1 MRRSIAET
9 DTIYPV
15 KSLLGVLA
23 DSSVLDAEIETFI
36 EAYKIPDSGE
46 DDTEESI
53 PQYLFTEVDGLR
65 VRYAD
70 RGSGDSVVLLLH
82 GFGGDLD
89 NWLFNLDALT
99 EKHRVLALDL
109 PGHGQSVKTNV
120 DPSLSGMATFVRK
133 FLDVLSVSS
142 VHVVGHSMGGA
153 IAMQLASDSPETV
166 KSLGLICSAG
176 LGPDINSDYLRGF
189 VEAQSQQELKL
200 VLEQLFADE
209 SLVNLQLVNDLLNY
223 KRIDGVEATLN
234 ALSETLISAGEQT
247 FLTDNIVASGIP
259 VLVIWGKQDR
269 IIPVSHAQNFS
280 AAGGYCVEVEIFD
293 SAGHMV
299 QMEKAY
305 EVNRSLL
312 NFLA

>member
-1 MRRSIAET
+1 M
-9 DTIYPV
+9 
-15 KSLLGVLA
+15 
-23 DSSVLDAEIETFI
+23 
-36 EAYKIPDSGE
+36 IPDSKENGE
-46 DDTEESI
+46 KRDTL
-53 PQYLFTEVDGLR
+53 QYLFTEVGGLR

-70 RGSGDSVVLLLH
+70 RGFGDSVVLLLH

-89 NWLFNLDALT
+89 NWMFNLDSLA

-142 VHVVGHSMGGA
+142 LHVVGHSMGGA

-200 VLEQLFADE
+200 VLQQLFVDE

-223 KRIDGVEATLN
+223 KRMDGVEATLK

-269 IIPVSHAQNFS
+269 IIPVSHAQNYS
-280 AAGGYCVEVEIFD
+280 AAGGSCVEVEIFD

>member
-1 MRRSIAET
+1 M
-9 DTIYPV
+9 
-15 KSLLGVLA
+15 
-23 DSSVLDAEIETFI
+23 
-36 EAYKIPDSGE
+36 IPDSKENGE
-46 DDTEESI
+46 KRDTL
-53 PQYLFTEVDGLR
+53 QYLFTEVGGLR

-70 RGSGDSVVLLLH
+70 RGFGDSVVLLLH

-89 NWLFNLDALT
+89 NWMFNLDSLA

-120 DPSLSGMATFVRK
+120 DPSLSGMAKFVRN

-209 SLVNLQLVNDLLNY
+209 SLVNLQLVNNLLNY
-223 KRIDGVEATLN
+223 KRMDGVEASLN

>member
-1 MRRSIAET
+1 
-9 DTIYPV
+9 V
-15 KSLLGVLA
+15 
-23 DSSVLDAEIETFI
+23 
-36 EAYKIPDSGE
+36 IPDSEENGE
-46 DDTEESI
+46 KKDTL
-53 PQYLFTEVDGLR
+53 QYLFTEVGGLR

-70 RGSGDSVVLLLH
+70 RGFGDSVVLLLH

-89 NWLFNLDALT
+89 NWMFNLDSLA
-99 EKHRVLALDL
+99 EKHRLLALDL

-200 VLEQLFADE
+200 VLQQLFVDE

-223 KRIDGVEATLN
+223 KRMDGVEASLN

-269 IIPVSHAQNFS
+269 IIPVSHAQNYS
-280 AAGGYCVEVEIFD
+280 AAGGSCVEVEIFD

-312 NFLA
+312 NFLD

>member
-1 MRRSIAET
+1 M
-9 DTIYPV
+9 
-15 KSLLGVLA
+15 
-23 DSSVLDAEIETFI
+23 
-36 EAYKIPDSGE
+36 IPDSEENGE
-46 DDTEESI
+46 KRDTL
-53 PQYLFTEVDGLR
+53 QYLFTEVGGLR

-70 RGSGDSVVLLLH
+70 RGFGDSVVLLLH

-89 NWLFNLDALT
+89 NWMFNLDSLA

-200 VLEQLFADE
+200 VLQQLFVDE

-223 KRIDGVEATLN
+223 KRMDGVEATLN

>member
-1 MRRSIAET
+1 
-9 DTIYPV
+9 V
-15 KSLLGVLA
+15 
-23 DSSVLDAEIETFI
+23 
-36 EAYKIPDSGE
+36 IPDSEENGE
-46 DDTEESI
+46 KRDTL
-53 PQYLFTEVDGLR
+53 QYLFTEVGGLR

-70 RGSGDSVVLLLH
+70 RGFGDSVVLLLH

-89 NWLFNLDALT
+89 NWMFNLDSLA

-209 SLVNLQLVNDLLNY
+209 SLVNLQLVNNLLNY
-223 KRIDGVEATLN
+223 KRMDGVEASLN

-269 IIPVSHAQNFS
+269 IIPVSHAQNYS
-280 AAGGYCVEVEIFD
+280 AAGGSCVEVEIFD

-305 EVNRSLL
+305 DVNRSLL

>member
-1 MRRSIAET
+1 M
-9 DTIYPV
+9 
-15 KSLLGVLA
+15 
-23 DSSVLDAEIETFI
+23 
-36 EAYKIPDSGE
+36 IP
-46 DDTEESI
+46 DTEENGEKRDTL
-53 PQYLFTEVDGLR
+53 QYLFTEVGGLR

-70 RGSGDSVVLLLH
+70 RGFGDSVVLLLH

-89 NWLFNLDALT
+89 NWMFNLDSLA

-200 VLEQLFADE
+200 VLQQLFADE

>member
-1 MRRSIAET
+1 M
-9 DTIYPV
+9 
-15 KSLLGVLA
+15 
-23 DSSVLDAEIETFI
+23 
-36 EAYKIPDSGE
+36 IPDSEENGE
-46 DDTEESI
+46 KKDTL
-53 PQYLFTEVDGLR
+53 QYLFTEVGGLR

-70 RGSGDSVVLLLH
+70 RGFGDSVVLLLH

-89 NWLFNLDALT
+89 NWMFNLDSLA
-99 EKHRVLALDL
+99 EKHRLLALDL

-142 VHVVGHSMGGA
+142 LHVVGHSMGGA
-153 IAMQLASDSPETV
+153 IAMQLASDSPKTV

-200 VLEQLFADE
+200 VLQQLFVDE

-223 KRIDGVEATLN
+223 KRMDGVEATLK

-269 IIPVSHAQNFS
+269 IIPVSHAQNYS
-280 AAGGYCVEVEIFD
+280 VAGGSCVEVEIFD

>member
-1 MRRSIAET
+1 M
-9 DTIYPV
+9 
-15 KSLLGVLA
+15 
-23 DSSVLDAEIETFI
+23 
-36 EAYKIPDSGE
+36 IPDSKENGE
-46 DDTEESI
+46 KRDTL
-53 PQYLFTEVDGLR
+53 QYLFTEVGGLR

-70 RGSGDSVVLLLH
+70 RGFGDSVVLLLH

-89 NWLFNLDALT
+89 NWMFNLDSLA
-99 EKHRVLALDL
+99 EKHRLLALDL

-142 VHVVGHSMGGA
+142 LHVVGHSMGGA

-209 SLVNLQLVNDLLNY
+209 SLVNLQLVNNLLNY
-223 KRIDGVEATLN
+223 KRMDGVEASLN

>member
-1 MRRSIAET
+1 M
-9 DTIYPV
+9 
-15 KSLLGVLA
+15 
-23 DSSVLDAEIETFI
+23 
-36 EAYKIPDSGE
+36 IPDSEENGE
-46 DDTEESI
+46 KRDTL
-53 PQYLFTEVDGLR
+53 QYLFTEVGGLR

-70 RGSGDSVVLLLH
+70 RGFGDSVVLLLH

-89 NWLFNLDALT
+89 NWMFNLDSLA

-142 VHVVGHSMGGA
+142 LHVVGHSMGGA
-153 IAMQLASDSPETV
+153 IAMQLESDSPKTV

-209 SLVNLQLVNDLLNY
+209 SLVNLQLVNNLLNY
-223 KRIDGVEATLN
+223 KRMDGVEASLN

-259 VLVIWGKQDR
+259 VLVIWGIQDR
-269 IIPVSHAQNFS
+269 IIPVSHAQNYS
-280 AAGGYCVEVEIFD
+280 VAGGSCVEVEIFD

>member
-1 MRRSIAET
+1 M
-9 DTIYPV
+9 
-15 KSLLGVLA
+15 
-23 DSSVLDAEIETFI
+23 
-36 EAYKIPDSGE
+36 IPDSKENGE
-46 DDTEESI
+46 KRDTL
-53 PQYLFTEVDGLR
+53 QYLFTEVGGLR

-70 RGSGDSVVLLLH
+70 RGFGDSVVLLLH

-89 NWLFNLDALT
+89 NWMFNLDSLA

-223 KRIDGVEATLN
+223 KRMDGVEASLN

-280 AAGGYCVEVEIFD
+280 AAGGCCVEVEIFD

>member
-1 MRRSIAET
+1 M
-9 DTIYPV
+9 
-15 KSLLGVLA
+15 
-23 DSSVLDAEIETFI
+23 
-36 EAYKIPDSGE
+36 IPDSEENGE
-46 DDTEESI
+46 KRDTL
-53 PQYLFTEVDGLR
+53 QYLFTEVGGFR

-70 RGSGDSVVLLLH
+70 RGFGDSVVLLLH

-89 NWLFNLDALT
+89 NWMFNLDSLA
-99 EKHRVLALDL
+99 EKHRLLALDL

-200 VLEQLFADE
+200 VLQQLFADE

>member
-1 MRRSIAET
+1 M
-9 DTIYPV
+9 
-15 KSLLGVLA
+15 
-23 DSSVLDAEIETFI
+23 
-36 EAYKIPDSGE
+36 IPDSEENGE
-46 DDTEESI
+46 KRDTL
-53 PQYLFTEVDGLR
+53 QYLFTEVGGLR

-70 RGSGDSVVLLLH
+70 RGFGDSVVLLLH

-89 NWLFNLDALT
+89 NWMFNLDSLA
-99 EKHRVLALDL
+99 EKHRLLALDL

-142 VHVVGHSMGGA
+142 LHVVGHSMGGA

-200 VLEQLFADE
+200 VLQQLFADE

-269 IIPVSHAQNFS
+269 IIPVSHAQNYS
-280 AAGGYCVEVEIFD
+280 AAGGSCVEVEIFD

-305 EVNRSLL
+305 DVNRSLL

>member
-1 MRRSIAET
+1 VILDSEENGKKM
-9 DTIYPV
+9 DTPEY
-15 KSLLGVLA
+15 
-23 DSSVLDAEIETFI
+23 
-36 EAYKIPDSGE
+36 
-46 DDTEESI
+46 
-53 PQYLFTEVDGLR
+53 QFTEVGGLR

-70 RGSGDSVVLLLH
+70 RGFGDSVVLLLH

-89 NWLFNLDALT
+89 NWMFNLDSLA

-133 FLDVLSVSS
+133 FLDGLSVSS

-200 VLEQLFADE
+200 VLQQLFADE

-234 ALSETLISAGEQT
+234 ALSETLISAGEHT

-269 IIPVSHAQNFS
+269 IIPVSHAQNYS
-280 AAGGYCVEVEIFD
+280 AAGGSCVEVEIFD

-299 QMEKAY
+299 QMEKAHD
-305 EVNRSLL
+305 VNRSLL

>member
-1 MRRSIAET
+1 M
-9 DTIYPV
+9 
-15 KSLLGVLA
+15 
-23 DSSVLDAEIETFI
+23 
-36 EAYKIPDSGE
+36 IPDSEENGE
-46 DDTEESI
+46 KRDTL
-53 PQYLFTEVDGLR
+53 QYLFTEVGGLR

-70 RGSGDSVVLLLH
+70 RGFGDSVVLLLH

-89 NWLFNLDALT
+89 NWMFNLDSLA
-99 EKHRVLALDL
+99 EKHRLLALDL

-200 VLEQLFADE
+200 VLQQLFADE

-269 IIPVSHAQNFS
+269 IIPVSHAQNYS
-280 AAGGYCVEVEIFD
+280 AAGGSCVEVEIFD

-305 EVNRSLL
+305 DVNRSLL

>member
-1 MRRSIAET
+1 M
-9 DTIYPV
+9 
-15 KSLLGVLA
+15 
-23 DSSVLDAEIETFI
+23 
-36 EAYKIPDSGE
+36 IPDSEENGE
-46 DDTEESI
+46 KKDTL
-53 PQYLFTEVDGLR
+53 QYLFTEVGGLR

-70 RGSGDSVVLLLH
+70 RGFGDSVVLLLH

-89 NWLFNLDALT
+89 NWMFNLDSLA
-99 EKHRVLALDL
+99 EKHRLLALDL

-200 VLEQLFADE
+200 VLQQLFADE
-209 SLVNLQLVNDLLNY
+209 SLVNLQLVNNLLNY
-223 KRIDGVEATLN
+223 KRMDGVEASLN

-269 IIPVSHAQNFS
+269 IIPVSHAQNYS
-280 AAGGYCVEVEIFD
+280 AAGGSCVEVEIFD

>member
-1 MRRSIAET
+1 M
-9 DTIYPV
+9 
-15 KSLLGVLA
+15 
-23 DSSVLDAEIETFI
+23 
-36 EAYKIPDSGE
+36 IPDSEENGE
-46 DDTEESI
+46 KKDTL
-53 PQYLFTEVDGLR
+53 QYLFTEVGGLR

-70 RGSGDSVVLLLH
+70 RGFGDSVVLLLH

-89 NWLFNLDALT
+89 NWMFNLDSLA
-99 EKHRVLALDL
+99 EKHRLLALDL

-142 VHVVGHSMGGA
+142 LHVVGHSMGGA
-153 IAMQLASDSPETV
+153 IAMQLASDSPKTV

-200 VLEQLFADE
+200 VLQQLFVDE

-223 KRIDGVEATLN
+223 KRMDGVEATLK

-305 EVNRSLL
+305 DVNRSLL

>member
-1 MRRSIAET
+1 M
-9 DTIYPV
+9 
-15 KSLLGVLA
+15 
-23 DSSVLDAEIETFI
+23 
-36 EAYKIPDSGE
+36 IPDSEENGE
-46 DDTEESI
+46 KRDTL
-53 PQYLFTEVDGLR
+53 QYLFTEVGGLR

-70 RGSGDSVVLLLH
+70 RGFGDSVVLLLH

-89 NWLFNLDALT
+89 NWMFNLDSLA

-142 VHVVGHSMGGA
+142 LHVVGHSMGGA
-153 IAMQLASDSPETV
+153 IAMQLASDSPKTV

-200 VLEQLFADE
+200 VLQQLFVDE

-223 KRIDGVEATLN
+223 KRMDGVEASLN

-269 IIPVSHAQNFS
+269 IIPVSHAQNYS
-280 AAGGYCVEVEIFD
+280 VAGGSCVEVEIFD

>member
-1 MRRSIAET
+1 M
-9 DTIYPV
+9 
-15 KSLLGVLA
+15 
-23 DSSVLDAEIETFI
+23 
-36 EAYKIPDSGE
+36 IP
-46 DDTEESI
+46 DTEENGEKKDTL
-53 PQYLFTEVDGLR
+53 QYLFTEVGGLR

-70 RGSGDSVVLLLH
+70 RGFGDSVVLLLH

-89 NWLFNLDALT
+89 NWMFNLDSLA
-99 EKHRVLALDL
+99 EKHRLLALDL

-209 SLVNLQLVNDLLNY
+209 SLVNLQLVNNLLNY
-223 KRIDGVEATLN
+223 KRMDGVEASLN

-269 IIPVSHAQNFS
+269 IIPVSHAQNYS
-280 AAGGYCVEVEIFD
+280 AAGGSCVEVEIFD

-305 EVNRSLL
+305 DVNRSLL

>member
-1 MRRSIAET
+1 
-9 DTIYPV
+9 V
-15 KSLLGVLA
+15 
-23 DSSVLDAEIETFI
+23 
-36 EAYKIPDSGE
+36 IPDSKENGE
-46 DDTEESI
+46 KRDTL
-53 PQYLFTEVDGLR
+53 QYLFTEVGGLR

-70 RGSGDSVVLLLH
+70 RGFGDSVVLLLH

-89 NWLFNLDALT
+89 NWMFNLDSLA
-99 EKHRVLALDL
+99 EKHRLLALDL

-120 DPSLSGMATFVRK
+120 DPSLPGMATFVRK

-209 SLVNLQLVNDLLNY
+209 SLVNLQLVNNLLNY
-223 KRIDGVEATLN
+223 KRMDGVEASLN

>member
-1 MRRSIAET
+1 M
-9 DTIYPV
+9 
-15 KSLLGVLA
+15 
-23 DSSVLDAEIETFI
+23 
-36 EAYKIPDSGE
+36 IPDSEENGE
-46 DDTEESI
+46 KRDTL
-53 PQYLFTEVDGLR
+53 QYLFTEVGGLR

-70 RGSGDSVVLLLH
+70 RGFGDSVVLLLH

-89 NWLFNLDALT
+89 NWMFNLDSLA

-133 FLDVLSVSS
+133 FLDGLSVSS

-200 VLEQLFADE
+200 VLQQLFADE

-269 IIPVSHAQNFS
+269 IIPVSHAQNYS
-280 AAGGYCVEVEIFD
+280 AAGGSCVEVEIFD

-299 QMEKAY
+299 QMEKAHD
-305 EVNRSLL
+305 VNRSLL
-312 NFLA
+312 NFFA

>member
-1 MRRSIAET
+1 M
-9 DTIYPV
+9 
-15 KSLLGVLA
+15 
-23 DSSVLDAEIETFI
+23 
-36 EAYKIPDSGE
+36 IPDSEENGE
-46 DDTEESI
+46 KKDTL
-53 PQYLFTEVDGLR
+53 QYLFTEVGGLR

-70 RGSGDSVVLLLH
+70 RGFGDSVVLLLH

-89 NWLFNLDALT
+89 NWMFNLDSLA
-99 EKHRVLALDL
+99 EKHRLLALDL

-142 VHVVGHSMGGA
+142 VHVIGHSMGGA

-176 LGPDINSDYLRGF
+176 LGPGINSDYLRGF

-209 SLVNLQLVNDLLNY
+209 SLVNLQLVNNLLNY
-223 KRIDGVEATLN
+223 KRMDGVEASLN

-247 FLTDNIVASGIP
+247 FLSDNIVASGIP

-305 EVNRSLL
+305 DVNRSLL
-312 NFLA
+312 NFLD

>member
-1 MRRSIAET
+1 M
-9 DTIYPV
+9 
-15 KSLLGVLA
+15 
-23 DSSVLDAEIETFI
+23 
-36 EAYKIPDSGE
+36 IPDSKENGE
-46 DDTEESI
+46 KRDTL
-53 PQYLFTEVDGLR
+53 QYLFTEVGGLR

-70 RGSGDSVVLLLH
+70 RGFGDSVVLLLH

-89 NWLFNLDALT
+89 NWMFNLDSLA

-133 FLDVLSVSS
+133 FLDGLSVSS

-200 VLEQLFADE
+200 VLQQLFADE

-269 IIPVSHAQNFS
+269 IIPVSHAQNYS
-280 AAGGYCVEVEIFD
+280 AAGGSCVEVEIFD

-305 EVNRSLL
+305 DVNRSLL

>member
-1 MRRSIAET
+1 M
-9 DTIYPV
+9 
-15 KSLLGVLA
+15 
-23 DSSVLDAEIETFI
+23 
-36 EAYKIPDSGE
+36 IPDSEENGE
-46 DDTEESI
+46 KMDTL
-53 PQYLFTEVDGLR
+53 QYLFTEVGGLR

-70 RGSGDSVVLLLH
+70 RGFGDSVVLLLH

-89 NWLFNLDALT
+89 NWMFNLDSLA
-99 EKHRVLALDL
+99 EKHRLLALDL

-209 SLVNLQLVNDLLNY
+209 SLVNLQLVNNLLNY
-223 KRIDGVEATLN
+223 KRMDGVEASLN

>member
-1 MRRSIAET
+1 M
-9 DTIYPV
+9 DTPEY
-15 KSLLGVLA
+15 
-23 DSSVLDAEIETFI
+23 
-36 EAYKIPDSGE
+36 
-46 DDTEESI
+46 
-53 PQYLFTEVDGLR
+53 QFTEVGGLR

-70 RGSGDSVVLLLH
+70 RGFGDSVVLLLH

-89 NWLFNLDALT
+89 NWMFNLDSLA

-109 PGHGQSVKTNV
+109 PGHGESVKTNV
-120 DPSLSGMATFVRK
+120 DPSLSGMATFVSK
-133 FLDVLSVSS
+133 FLDVLSVST
-142 VHVVGHSMGGA
+142 VNVVGHSMGGA

-166 KSLGLICSAG
+166 RSLGLICSAG

-189 VEAQSQQELKL
+189 VEAQTHQELKL
-200 VLEQLFADE
+200 VLQQLFADE
-209 SLVNLQLVNDLLNY
+209 SLVNLQLVNDILNY

-269 IIPVSHAQNFS
+269 IIPVSHAQNYS
-280 AAGGYCVEVEIFD
+280 AAGGSCVEVEIFD

-299 QMEKAY
+299 QMEKAHD
-305 EVNRSLL
+305 VNRSLL

>member
-1 MRRSIAET
+1 M
-9 DTIYPV
+9 
-15 KSLLGVLA
+15 
-23 DSSVLDAEIETFI
+23 
-36 EAYKIPDSGE
+36 IPDSEENGE
-46 DDTEESI
+46 KRDTL
-53 PQYLFTEVDGLR
+53 QYLFTEVGGLR

-70 RGSGDSVVLLLH
+70 RGFGDSVVLLLH

-89 NWLFNLDALT
+89 NWMFNLDSLA
-99 EKHRVLALDL
+99 EKHRLLALDL

-200 VLEQLFADE
+200 VLQQLFADE

-269 IIPVSHAQNFS
+269 IIPVSHAQNYS
-280 AAGGYCVEVEIFD
+280 AAGGSCVEVEIFD

>member
-1 MRRSIAET
+1 M
-9 DTIYPV
+9 
-15 KSLLGVLA
+15 
-23 DSSVLDAEIETFI
+23 
-36 EAYKIPDSGE
+36 IPDSKENGE
-46 DDTEESI
+46 KRDTL
-53 PQYLFTEVDGLR
+53 QYLFTEVGGLR

-70 RGSGDSVVLLLH
+70 RGFGDSVVLLLH

-89 NWLFNLDALT
+89 NWMFNLDSLA
-99 EKHRVLALDL
+99 EKHRLLALDL

-209 SLVNLQLVNDLLNY
+209 SLVNLQLVNNLLNY
-223 KRIDGVEATLN
+223 KRMDGVEATLK

>member
-1 MRRSIAET
+1 M
-9 DTIYPV
+9 
-15 KSLLGVLA
+15 
-23 DSSVLDAEIETFI
+23 
-36 EAYKIPDSGE
+36 IPDSEENGE
-46 DDTEESI
+46 KSDTL
-53 PQYLFTEVDGLR
+53 QYLFTEVGGLR

-70 RGSGDSVVLLLH
+70 RGFGDSVVLLLH

-89 NWLFNLDALT
+89 NWMFNLDSLA

-142 VHVVGHSMGGA
+142 LHVVGHSMGGA
-153 IAMQLASDSPETV
+153 IAMQLASDSPKTV

-200 VLEQLFADE
+200 VLQQLFVDE

-223 KRIDGVEATLN
+223 KRMDGVEATLK

-269 IIPVSHAQNFS
+269 IIPVSHAQNYS
-280 AAGGYCVEVEIFD
+280 AAGGSCVEVEIFD

-305 EVNRSLL
+305 DVNRSLL

>member
-1 MRRSIAET
+1 
-9 DTIYPV
+9 V
-15 KSLLGVLA
+15 
-23 DSSVLDAEIETFI
+23 
-36 EAYKIPDSGE
+36 IPDSEENGE
-46 DDTEESI
+46 KRDTL
-53 PQYLFTEVDGLR
+53 QYLFTEVGGFR

-70 RGSGDSVVLLLH
+70 RGFGDSVVLLLH

-89 NWLFNLDALT
+89 NWMFNLDSLA

-133 FLDVLSVSS
+133 FLDGLSVSS

-200 VLEQLFADE
+200 VLQQLFADE

-269 IIPVSHAQNFS
+269 IIPVSHAQNYS
-280 AAGGYCVEVEIFD
+280 AAGGSCVEVEIFD

-305 EVNRSLL
+305 DVNRSLL

>member
-1 MRRSIAET
+1 
-9 DTIYPV
+9 V
-15 KSLLGVLA
+15 
-23 DSSVLDAEIETFI
+23 
-36 EAYKIPDSGE
+36 IPDSKENGE
-46 DDTEESI
+46 KRDTL
-53 PQYLFTEVDGLR
+53 QYLFTEVGGLR

-70 RGSGDSVVLLLH
+70 RGFGDSVVLLLH

-89 NWLFNLDALT
+89 NWMFNLDSLA
-99 EKHRVLALDL
+99 EKHRLLALDL

-200 VLEQLFADE
+200 VLQQLFVDE

-269 IIPVSHAQNFS
+269 IIPVSHAQNYS
-280 AAGGYCVEVEIFD
+280 AAGGSCVEVEIFD

-305 EVNRSLL
+305 DVNRSLL

>member
-1 MRRSIAET
+1 M
-9 DTIYPV
+9 
-15 KSLLGVLA
+15 
-23 DSSVLDAEIETFI
+23 
-36 EAYKIPDSGE
+36 
-46 DDTEESI
+46 
-53 PQYLFTEVDGLR
+53 
-65 VRYAD
+65 
-70 RGSGDSVVLLLH
+70 
-82 GFGGDLD
+82 
-89 NWLFNLDALT
+89 
-99 EKHRVLALDL
+99 
-109 PGHGQSVKTNV
+109 
-120 DPSLSGMATFVRK
+120 
-133 FLDVLSVSS
+133 
-142 VHVVGHSMGGA
+142 
-153 IAMQLASDSPETV
+153 ASDCPETV
-166 KSLGLICSAG
+166 KSLGLICSGG

-209 SLVNLQLVNDLLNY
+209 SLVNLQLVNNLLNY
-223 KRIDGVEATLN
+223 KRMDGVEASLN

>member
-1 MRRSIAET
+1 M
-9 DTIYPV
+9 
-15 KSLLGVLA
+15 
-23 DSSVLDAEIETFI
+23 
-36 EAYKIPDSGE
+36 IPDSEENGE
-46 DDTEESI
+46 KRDTL
-53 PQYLFTEVDGLR
+53 QYLFTEVGGLR

-70 RGSGDSVVLLLH
+70 RGFGDSVVLLLH

-89 NWLFNLDALT
+89 NWMFNLDSLA
-99 EKHRVLALDL
+99 EKHRLLALDL

-269 IIPVSHAQNFS
+269 IIPVSHAQNYS
-280 AAGGYCVEVEIFD
+280 AAGGSCVEVEIFD

-305 EVNRSLL
+305 DVNRSLL

>member
-1 MRRSIAET
+1 M
-9 DTIYPV
+9 DTPEY
-15 KSLLGVLA
+15 
-23 DSSVLDAEIETFI
+23 
-36 EAYKIPDSGE
+36 
-46 DDTEESI
+46 
-53 PQYLFTEVDGLR
+53 QFTEVGGLR

-70 RGSGDSVVLLLH
+70 RGFGDSVVLLLH
-82 GFGGDLD
+82 GFGGDLG
-89 NWLFNLDALT
+89 NWMFNLDSLA

-109 PGHGQSVKTNV
+109 PGHGESVKTNV
-120 DPSLSGMATFVRK
+120 DPSLSGMATFVSK

-189 VEAQSQQELKL
+189 VEAQTHQELKL
-200 VLEQLFADE
+200 VLQQLFADE
-209 SLVNLQLVNDLLNY
+209 SLVNLQLVNDILNY

-269 IIPVSHAQNFS
+269 IIPVSHAQNYS
-280 AAGGYCVEVEIFD
+280 AAGGSCVEVEIFD

-299 QMEKAY
+299 QMEKAHD
-305 EVNRSLL
+305 VNRSLL

>member
-1 MRRSIAET
+1 M
-9 DTIYPV
+9 
-15 KSLLGVLA
+15 
-23 DSSVLDAEIETFI
+23 
-36 EAYKIPDSGE
+36 IPDSEENGE
-46 DDTEESI
+46 KRDTL
-53 PQYLFTEVDGLR
+53 QYLFTEVGGLR

-70 RGSGDSVVLLLH
+70 RGFGDSVVLLLH

-89 NWLFNLDALT
+89 NWMFNLDSLA
-99 EKHRVLALDL
+99 EKHRLLALDL

-142 VHVVGHSMGGA
+142 LHVVGHSMGGA

-200 VLEQLFADE
+200 VLQQLFVDE

-223 KRIDGVEATLN
+223 KRMDGVEATLK

>member
-1 MRRSIAET
+1 M
-9 DTIYPV
+9 
-15 KSLLGVLA
+15 
-23 DSSVLDAEIETFI
+23 
-36 EAYKIPDSGE
+36 
-46 DDTEESI
+46 
-53 PQYLFTEVDGLR
+53 
-65 VRYAD
+65 RYAD
-70 RGSGDSVVLLLH
+70 RGFGDSVVLLLH

-89 NWLFNLDALT
+89 NWMFNLDSLA

-142 VHVVGHSMGGA
+142 LHVVGHSMGGA

-200 VLEQLFADE
+200 VLQQLFADE

-305 EVNRSLL
+305 DVNRRLL

>member
-1 MRRSIAET
+1 MILDPEENGKKM
-9 DTIYPV
+9 DTP
-15 KSLLGVLA
+15 K
-23 DSSVLDAEIETFI
+23 
-36 EAYKIPDSGE
+36 
-46 DDTEESI
+46 
-53 PQYLFTEVDGLR
+53 YLFTEVGGLR

-70 RGSGDSVVLLLH
+70 RGFGDSVVLLLH

-89 NWLFNLDALT
+89 NWMFNLDSLA
-99 EKHRVLALDL
+99 EKHRVLSLDL

-133 FLDVLSVSS
+133 FLDGLSVSS

-200 VLEQLFADE
+200 VLQQLFVDE

-269 IIPVSHAQNFS
+269 IIPVSHAQNYS
-280 AAGGYCVEVEIFD
+280 AAGGSCVEVEIFD

-299 QMEKAY
+299 QMEKAHD
-305 EVNRSLL
+305 VNRSLL

>member
-1 MRRSIAET
+1 M
-9 DTIYPV
+9 
-15 KSLLGVLA
+15 
-23 DSSVLDAEIETFI
+23 
-36 EAYKIPDSGE
+36 IPDSEENGE
-46 DDTEESI
+46 KRDTL
-53 PQYLFTEVDGLR
+53 QYLFTEVGGLR

-70 RGSGDSVVLLLH
+70 RGFGDSVVLLLH

-89 NWLFNLDALT
+89 NWMFNLDSLA
-99 EKHRVLALDL
+99 EKHRLLALDL

-200 VLEQLFADE
+200 VLQQLFADE

-223 KRIDGVEATLN
+223 KRMDGVEATLK

-269 IIPVSHAQNFS
+269 IIPVSHAQNYS
-280 AAGGYCVEVEIFD
+280 AAGGSCVEVEIFD

-305 EVNRSLL
+305 DVNRSLL

>member
-1 MRRSIAET
+1 M
-9 DTIYPV
+9 
-15 KSLLGVLA
+15 
-23 DSSVLDAEIETFI
+23 
-36 EAYKIPDSGE
+36 IPDSKENGE
-46 DDTEESI
+46 KRDTL
-53 PQYLFTEVDGLR
+53 QYLFTEVGGLR

-70 RGSGDSVVLLLH
+70 RGFGDSVVLLLH

-89 NWLFNLDALT
+89 NWMFNLDSLA
-99 EKHRVLALDL
+99 EKHRLLALDL

-133 FLDVLSVSS
+133 FLDVLSVSP

-269 IIPVSHAQNFS
+269 IIPVSHAQNYS
-280 AAGGYCVEVEIFD
+280 AAGGSCVEVEIFD

-305 EVNRSLL
+305 DVNRSLL

>member
-1 MRRSIAET
+1 M
-9 DTIYPV
+9 
-15 KSLLGVLA
+15 
-23 DSSVLDAEIETFI
+23 
-36 EAYKIPDSGE
+36 IPDSEENGE
-46 DDTEESI
+46 KRDTL
-53 PQYLFTEVDGLR
+53 QYLFTEVGGLR

-70 RGSGDSVVLLLH
+70 RGFGDSVVLLLH

-89 NWLFNLDALT
+89 NWMFNLDSLA

-109 PGHGQSVKTNV
+109 PGHGQSVKPNV
-120 DPSLSGMATFVRK
+120 DPSLSGMATFVSK

-200 VLEQLFADE
+200 VLQQLFADE

-223 KRIDGVEATLN
+223 KRIDGVESTLN
-234 ALSETLISAGEQT
+234 ALSETLISAGEHT

-269 IIPVSHAQNFS
+269 IIPVSHAQNYS
-280 AAGGYCVEVEIFD
+280 AAGGSCVEVEIFD

-299 QMEKAY
+299 QMEKAHD
-305 EVNRSLL
+305 VNRSLL

>member
-1 MRRSIAET
+1 
-9 DTIYPV
+9 V
-15 KSLLGVLA
+15 
-23 DSSVLDAEIETFI
+23 
-36 EAYKIPDSGE
+36 IPDSKENGE
-46 DDTEESI
+46 KRDTL
-53 PQYLFTEVDGLR
+53 QYLFTEVGGLR

-70 RGSGDSVVLLLH
+70 RGFGDSVVLLLH

-89 NWLFNLDALT
+89 NWMFNLDSLA
-99 EKHRVLALDL
+99 EKHRILALDL

-209 SLVNLQLVNDLLNY
+209 SLVNLQLVNNLLNY
-223 KRIDGVEATLN
+223 KRMDGVEASLN